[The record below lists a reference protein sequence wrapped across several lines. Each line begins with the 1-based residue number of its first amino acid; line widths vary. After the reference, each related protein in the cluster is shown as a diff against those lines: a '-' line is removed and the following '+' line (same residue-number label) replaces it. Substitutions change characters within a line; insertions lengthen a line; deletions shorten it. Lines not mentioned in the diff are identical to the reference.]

1 MNFFK
6 QFVEETG
13 QLARFSVW
21 NFNRKLRKKEKI
33 KLFFEN
39 PELLRGENDED

>member
-1 MNFFK
+1 VYLLARIMNFFK

-21 NFNRKLRKKEKI
+21 NFNRKLRKRRI
-33 KLFFEN
+33 KKKGFLK
-39 PELLRGENDED
+39 